1 MKRST
6 ILIGII
12 MILALFLAA
21 CGGSAKKNSGG
32 QTVYSPSWFQDTEDD
47 LFVFANAQGMSR
59 DERIAY
65 DQANG
70 IAMGRVAQEQSTYIR
85 NRLEVHLRSAGYE
98 HEEITQVTDNLTIA
112 LAAETIEGIKVINH
126 ETQFYK
132 DENVYRCWIQV
143 GIPKSGILRSTESRL
158 QREEALLSG
167 YNAAQARQLME
178 KELRE
183 LEEKERA
190 GMIR

>member
-1 MKRST
+1 MKKSM
-6 ILIGII
+6 IFIGII
-12 MILALFLAA
+12 MVLSLFLAA
-21 CGGSAKKNSGG
+21 CGGSAKNSGG
-32 QTVYSPSWFQDTEDD
+32 QTVYAPKWFNETEDD

-126 ETQFYK
+126 ETQFFK

-178 KELRE
+178 QELRE
-183 LEEKERA
+183 LEAKERA
-190 GMIR
+190 GMGY